1 LASICDFLIC
11 LVLILITW
19 ITITIFD
26 FFTFGIVG
34 KGVPFIIPVILINY
48 YLFSLG
54 GQKGITLGMS
64 LFKVNLL
71 DSKNQKLNI
80 QQLLIYNLLFFLVIP
95 VGIILLISIIF
106 PLTNKKRRCLQD
118 YVLNTKF
125 ILID

>member
-1 LASICDFLIC
+1 MTWLAINI
-11 LVLILITW
+11 V
-19 ITITIFD
+19 D
-26 FFTFGIVG
+26 FFTFGIIG
-34 KGVPFIIPVILINY
+34 KGVPFIIPVILISY

-54 GQKGITLGMS
+54 SQKGITLGMS
-64 LFKVNLL
+64 IFKVNLL

>member
-11 LVLILITW
+11 LFLILITW
-19 ITITIFD
+19 LTITIVD

-34 KGVPFIIPVILINY
+34 KGAPFIVPIILISY

-54 GQKGITLGMS
+54 SQKGITLGMS

-80 QQLLIYNLLFFLVIP
+80 KQLLIYNLLFFLVMPI
-95 VGIILLISIIF
+95 GIILLISIIF
-106 PLTNKKRRCLQD
+106 PLANKKRRCLQD

>member
-1 LASICDFLIC
+1 MASICDFLIC

-34 KGVPFIIPVILINY
+34 KGAPFIIPVILTNY

-64 LFKVNLL
+64 IFKVNLL

>member
-11 LVLILITW
+11 LFLILITW
-19 ITITIFD
+19 LTITIVD

-34 KGVPFIIPVILINY
+34 KGAPFIVPITLISY

-54 GQKGITLGMS
+54 SQKGITLGMS

-80 QQLLIYNLLFFLVIP
+80 KQLLIYNLLFFLVMPI
-95 VGIILLISIIF
+95 GIILLISIIF
-106 PLTNKKRRCLQD
+106 PLANKKRRCLQD